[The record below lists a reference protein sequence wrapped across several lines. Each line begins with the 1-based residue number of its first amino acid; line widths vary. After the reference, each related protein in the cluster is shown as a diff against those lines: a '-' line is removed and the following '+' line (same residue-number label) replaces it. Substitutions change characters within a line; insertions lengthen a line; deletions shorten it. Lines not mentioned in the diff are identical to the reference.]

1 MSSNHNKFFQSAP
14 LVRLGDYIVR
24 STVNNRDEMYGI
36 ELIEGVTNEGVFST
50 PKGNPMDVD
59 LKPYKIVNSGA
70 FVYNPSR
77 LNLGSIAYR
86 TGGLCIVSH
95 LYIVFYLNDEGK
107 KKIDPNWLFMY
118 FRRDEFYREVTFRN
132 FGSQRPEFNFND
144 MSDIMI
150 PLPDI
155 AVQRKYVDIYNT
167 MIANQQSYERGL
179 EDLKLVCD
187 GYIEDLRRRVPCEKI
202 GAYLVESDQRNTTG
216 LPVEAVRGIATSKEL
231 IPTKANM
238 DGVSLDN
245 YKVVNPGQIAY
256 VADTSRRGDKIS
268 LGFNDTQEQF
278 LVSSIS
284 TVFGTK
290 KEKLLPEYLML
301 FFTRA
306 EFDRYARFN
315 SWGSARE
322 TFDWSEMCGVEI
334 PIPDIGTQKAIAQ
347 MYTVYVTRT
356 KINEQLKAQI
366 KDICPILIR
375 GSLEEGTQ

>member
-1 MSSNHNKFFQSAP
+1 MALNNI
-14 LVRLGDYIVR
+14 RLGDYIEP
-24 STVNNRDEMYGI
+24 STANNKELKYGSEYIVGVNSQGI
-36 ELIEGVTNEGVFST
+36 FTD
-50 PKGNPMDVD
+50 PKGNTDGVD
-59 LKPYKIVNSGA
+59 LRPYKIVKNGA
-70 FVYNPSR
+70 FVYTPTR
-77 LNLGSIAYR
+77 INLGSIAYR
-86 TGGLCIVSH
+86 TQGLCLVSH
-95 LYIVFYLNDEGK
+95 LYIVFYLTDEGK
-107 KKIDPNWLFMY
+107 KVINPTWLYMYLRRKEFGREID
-118 FRRDEFYREVTFRN
+118 FRL
-132 FGSQRPEFNFND
+132 FGSARPEFSF
-144 MSDIMI
+144 SDICETII

-155 AVQRKYVDIYNT
+155 EAQNKYVSIYNA
-167 MIANQQSYERGL
+167 MVANQQSYERGL
-179 EDLKLVCD
+179 DDLKLVCD
-187 GYIEDLRRRVPCEKI
+187 GYIEDLRRRVPSEKI

-216 LPVEAVRGIATSKEL
+216 LPVEAVRGISTSKEL

-245 YKVVNPGQIAY
+245 YMVVGPGQIAY
-256 VADTSRRGDKIS
+256 VADTSRRGDRIS
-268 LGFNDTQEQF
+268 LGFNDTQERF

-322 TFDWSEMCGVEI
+322 TFDWSEMCNVEI
-334 PIPDIGTQKAIAQ
+334 PIPDIATQKAIAQ

-356 KINEQLKAQI
+356 RINEQLKAQI

-375 GSLEEGTQ
+375 GSLEDNT

>member
-1 MSSNHNKFFQSAP
+1 MTLNKYK
-14 LVRLGDYIVR
+14 LGALMVPYSKKCGIPNLTPYQV
-24 STVNNRDEMYGI
+24 SGVNRDKEFFEPSHQVGEDTSKYQVVPPCHFACNLMHVGRDRVLPIAYNHSKKDKY
-36 ELIEGVTNEGVFST
+36 VSPAYTVFSL
-50 PKGNPMDVD
+50 KEGCGVLDDYFFIMLKCEEQDRYFWFHADASVRDGMSWSDFCDVEITVPD
-59 LKPYKIVNSGA
+59 LP
-70 FVYNPSR
+70 
-77 LNLGSIAYR
+77 
-86 TGGLCIVSH
+86 T
-95 LYIVFYLNDEGK
+95 
-107 KKIDPNWLFMY
+107 
-118 FRRDEFYREVTFRN
+118 
-132 FGSQRPEFNFND
+132 Q
-144 MSDIMI
+144 
-150 PLPDI
+150 
-155 AVQRKYVDIYNT
+155 QKYVDIYNA
-167 MIANQQSYERGL
+167 MVANQQSYERGL

-202 GAYLVESDQRNTTG
+202 GAYLVESDQRNTHG

-322 TFDWSEMCGVEI
+322 TFDWSEMCCVEI
-334 PIPDIGTQKAIAQ
+334 PIPDIDTQKAIAQ
-347 MYTVYVTRT
+347 MYNVYVKRT

-375 GSLEEGTQ
+375 GSLEDGKNENI